1 MNPTRVSGDTLG
13 PSALPHTARDARA
26 SLDIKPAQQP
36 PPSPQTTDSKPKDTE
51 EDAGNGDKDAAAAA
65 QDESSPL
72 VTKSVDDAPPAS
84 DPQSVLLAKLLQFAS
99 TATPSTV
106 GAIAVGLSAVLYL
119 ILGRLA
125 LLFIGAF
132 GGALGFIAWEARH
145 PEVARVVKG
154 EKGLDV
160 LQRLHLS
167 AIDKAESKPDTSAE
181 EEEELALKGLDELRP
196 ETREALGSLL
206 DAVIRDYVKWWYSPM
221 IPTDHS
227 FPLTCRKTLTSYI
240 LAISNQLYRKRPA
253 DSFLDLL
260 TNSSSMIIVFMSELA
275 AAFTDVGPES
285 DISAV
290 EAVCNYR
297 ASHPDCHLN
306 NLLNQQQQ
314 SAKFR
319 MVSEDLL
326 RFLDRS
332 PNSGDP
338 AWVFLR
344 EIIANFVLEG
354 ALQTCSKADWINGWI
369 VYLLEAGEPDLNQAI
384 DVGMQTGRDVA
395 ASANAAAAANKESSQ
410 NNNVFID
417 FDGNVGNI
425 GLAKPGRSGSDARS
439 KATQNHKKK
448 LSKADEEMEVA
459 VEEMKK
465 LNAMIAQDEERRRE
479 RAATIRNSTDQA
491 GPGPSHGSLENLAK
505 SVPPSEPS
513 PTSQIPPIKN
523 SPPGSSTDGVSTTSE
538 AIATPH
544 TPRSINETA
553 SQGSSPRRSGGP
565 QFTSFDQIQAPQ
577 GHETNGDGQDKK
589 PPLTLHN
596 ASFTLHDDTVDKAR
610 IRNKPNWDYLIQV
623 EPSSAA
629 YPGWMIVRRY
639 SDFETLHEILRR
651 IAAVSGATAFTEL
664 HKELPAWK
672 IHTRESLRGELE
684 RYLRDACWYLALAE
698 SEGMKRFLEKSQG
711 HTHGDSKTF
720 GWDTVGKNMLD
731 VLTTAPKGAVEG
743 GRTLVGGVQGVFG
756 NFPGLAKRP
765 TSSSVDLNAT
775 TSSNRLSISTPPRME
790 SKSPA
795 RSDRASIDSQRSSVV
810 SQQPG
815 RMAPME
821 RRTSYQSQAGDA
833 DSDYFR
839 MGRTERLDSTASGP
853 GSARPSREHSR
864 TSSLAAL
871 RSPSSVSLE
880 NVKLPPPPD
889 EIAED
894 YDFFRSDTLHKRT
907 DSLATNPDK
916 VGQGA
921 AGPAGATAATPGSGP
936 SVNGAT
942 SPIAAAGPGGAAAA
956 AGKKATKPARQFAQL
971 TEPETRVAVELLFA
985 VINEMYTL
993 SSAWNIRRTLLTAAK
1008 SFLLRPGN
1016 PSLLTVQSLIQT
1028 SVLDTYTS
1036 DAGIAAQLR
1045 KVRENTMPTDEERAA
1060 WAGDMTD
1067 EEREKLRV
1075 KARALLIRSGVPA
1088 ALMGVMG
1095 QAATSEALGRVFD
1108 CLQIEE
1114 VARGLI
1120 FGLLLQLVRVI
1131 TH

>member
-1 MNPTRVSGDTLG
+1 MTSTRVASGTLA
-13 PSALPHTARDARA
+13 PSALPGSLRDARTP
-26 SLDIKPAQQP
+26 LDGTKDAQP
-36 PPSPQTTDSKPKDTE
+36 PQPLQ
-51 EDAGNGDKDAAAAA
+51 NGDSEDGGDDRDAAAPGTSIPVFAKSSDDGIPPVAA
-65 QDESSPL
+65 GDL
-72 VTKSVDDAPPAS
+72 
-84 DPQSVLLAKLLQFAS
+84 QSVLLAKLLDFAS
-99 TATPSTV
+99 TATPGTL
-106 GAIAVGLSAVLYL
+106 GAIAVGLSTVLYL
-119 ILGRLA
+119 LLGPLA
-125 LLFIGAF
+125 LLFVGAF
-132 GGALGFIAWEARH
+132 GGALGFVAWEASH
-145 PEVARVVKG
+145 PEVARIVRG
-154 EKGLDV
+154 ERGLDV
-160 LQRLHLS
+160 LERLRLG
-167 AIDKAESKPDTSAE
+167 AADAEPGKESSPGEDEQTV
-181 EEEELALKGLDELRP
+181 LRGLDELRP

-206 DAVIRDYVKWWYSPM
+206 DAIIRDYVKSWYSPM

-227 FPLTCRKTLTSYI
+227 FPLTCRKILTSYF
-240 LAISNQLYRKRPA
+240 LSISNHLYRKRPA

-275 AAFTDVGPES
+275 SAFADVGPDS

-290 EAVCNYR
+290 EVICNYR

-306 NLLNQQQQ
+306 NLLNQHQQ
-314 SAKFR
+314 SVKLR

-326 RFLDRS
+326 RFLDRN

-344 EIIANFVLEG
+344 EILANFVLEG
-354 ALQTCSKADWINGWI
+354 ALQTCSKADWINSWI
-369 VYLLEAGEPDLNQAI
+369 IYLLEAGEPDLNQAI

-395 ASANAAAAANKESSQ
+395 AASNAAASNKDNASD
-410 NNNVFID
+410 NNVFID
-417 FDGNVGNI
+417 IDGNVGNI
-425 GLAKPGRSGSDARS
+425 GIAKPDRSGSDARA
-439 KATQNHKKK
+439 KAALSHKKK

-465 LNAMIAQDEERRRE
+465 LNAMIARDEERRRE
-479 RAATIRNSTDQA
+479 RASTIRKSTDQQA
-491 GPGPSHGSLENLAK
+491 GPRSLHGSLEGLGK
-505 SVPPSEPS
+505 SVPPGEPS
-513 PTSQIPPIKN
+513 PTSQLPAAKA

-538 AIATPH
+538 AIPTPH
-544 TPRSINETA
+544 TPRSVNETT
-553 SQGSSPRRSGGP
+553 SQGSSPRRSGGT
-565 QFTSFDQIQAPQ
+565 QFTSFDQIQAPP
-577 GHETNGDGQDKK
+577 GHGESSGDGQAKK

-596 ASFTLHDDTVDKAR
+596 ASFTLHDDNVDKSR
-610 IRNKPNWDYLIQV
+610 IRSKPNWDYLIQV
-623 EPSSAA
+623 EPSSAM

-651 IAAVSGATAFTEL
+651 IAAVSSATAFTEL

-672 IHTRESLRGELE
+672 VHTRESLRGELE

-698 SEGMKRFLEKSQG
+698 SEGLKRFLEKSQG
-711 HTHGDSKTF
+711 HTHGDSKSF

-765 TSSSVDLNAT
+765 TGSSVDLNAAPP
-775 TSSNRLSISTPPRME
+775 SSRLSISTPPRME
-790 SKSPA
+790 SKSPV

-815 RMAPME
+815 KMMPME
-821 RRTSYQSQAGDA
+821 QRTSYQSQQGDA
-833 DSDYFR
+833 EGEYFR
-839 MGRTERLDSTASGP
+839 VGRTERLDSSASGP

-889 EIAED
+889 EITED
-894 YDFFRSDTLHKRT
+894 YDFFRTDTLHKRT
-907 DSLATNPDK
+907 GSLATNPEN
-916 VGQGA
+916 GQQTVAGA
-921 AGPAGATAATPGSGP
+921 AATAAATGP
-936 SVNGAT
+936 NVT
-942 SPIAAAGPGGAAAA
+942 AAATAAAA
-956 AGKKATKPARQFAQL
+956 SPVAPAAAAKKPAVKPARQFTQL
-971 TEPETRVAVELLFA
+971 SEPETRVAVELLFA

-1016 PSLLTVQSLIQT
+1016 PSLLTVQNLIQE

-1045 KVRENTMPTDEERAA
+1045 RLLKSTMPTDEERAS
-1060 WAGDMTD
+1060 WPSDMTE
-1067 EEREKLRV
+1067 EERDKLRL
-1075 KARALLIRSGVPA
+1075 KARGLLIRSGVPA

-1120 FGLLLQLVRVI
+1120 FGLVLQLVRIV